1 MAGIGRPAFLG
12 RLTKAIKDKYPKMIV
27 QYHGHS
33 GPGFSV
39 ASMLEVARAGA
50 DYIDVAMEPLSWGMV
65 HPDVIT
71 IQAML
76 KDAGFLVK
84 DINMDA
90 YMEARSLTQSFIDD
104 YLGYFID
111 PGNKVST
118 SLLIGCGLPG
128 GMMGSMMADLKGFQ
142 VQLMLHLKS
151 RQKGT

>member
-1 MAGIGRPAFLG
+1 MAVLRSWK
-12 RLTKAIKDKYPKMIV
+12 TYKSDKGQISHIV
-27 QYHGHS
+27 VEYHGHS

-50 DYIDVAMEPLSWGMV
+50 DYIDVAMEPIAWGMV

-90 YMEARSLTQSFIDD
+90 YIEARSLTQSFMDD
-104 YLGYFID
+104 YLGYFMD
-111 PGNKVST
+111 PSYKVCT
-118 SLLIGCGLPG
+118 SLLVGCGLPRNDG
-128 GMMGSMMADLKGFQ
+128 LNDG
-142 VQLMLHLKS
+142 
-151 RQKGT
+151 RP